1 MKTSRVHI
9 GVHAL
14 VLCGV
19 VLHLKTAFWESSDPW
34 SGFSI
39 GLLLW
44 SLLPYL
50 VVELA
55 GRKSSWGALC
65 AVVAVFL
72 SDLYVHLGVFVW
84 PDSSTAPLG
93 LVAMPLWNLV
103 LLVPVSFLAGY
114 FIEKRFNRK
123 TETCL
128 KPGDGD

>member
-1 MKTSRVHI
+1 MKTSRAHI
-9 GVHAL
+9 GVHVL

-19 VLHLKTAFWESSDPW
+19 VLHLKTAFWESADPG
-34 SGFSI
+34 SGFTI

-65 AVVAVFL
+65 AAVVVFL

-84 PDSSTAPLG
+84 PGSSTAPLG

-103 LLVPVSFLAGY
+103 LLVPVPLLVGY
-114 FIEKRFNRK
+114 VIEKRNRK
-123 TETCL
+123 KDETSVKL
-128 KPGDGD
+128 ETGN